1 VPPIDIGGGIF
12 GDHALPIS
20 DTTAMSSATTNCDPM
35 KHIKTQLP
43 YCLAFAA
50 ATVILYLV
58 LGIMM

>member
-1 VPPIDIGGGIF
+1 
-12 GDHALPIS
+12 
-20 DTTAMSSATTNCDPM
+20 MSSATTNCDPM